1 MNYLY
6 HTVMNIKPRGP
17 AELQTTSHQKL
28 WIKTSYR
35 YSSTDKQNSFINQ
48 NMDARKYFVWK

>member
-1 MNYLY
+1 
-6 HTVMNIKPRGP
+6 MNIKPRGP
-17 AELQTTSHQKL
+17 AELQITSHQKL

-35 YSSTDKQNSFINQ
+35 YSSIDKQNSFINQ